1 MVVASISMMPE
12 DPYFGWSLS
21 DRLELLAFEA
31 ELARLPRGLIAALW
45 QAIHAVQATYHR
57 PSTKPEVG

>member
-1 MVVASISMMPE
+1 MPE

-45 QAIHAVQATYHR
+45 QAIHAVQATDLR
-57 PSTKPEVG
+57 PSQR

>member
-1 MVVASISMMPE
+1 MVVANISMMPE

-45 QAIHAVQATYHR
+45 QAIHAVQATDLR
-57 PSTKPEVG
+57 PSQR